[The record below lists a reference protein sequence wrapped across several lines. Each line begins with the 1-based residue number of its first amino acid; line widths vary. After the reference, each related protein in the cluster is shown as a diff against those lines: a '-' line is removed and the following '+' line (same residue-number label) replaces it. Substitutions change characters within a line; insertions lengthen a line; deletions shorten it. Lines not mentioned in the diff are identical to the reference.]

1 LANFDELPMKK
12 LFTIITILITL
23 SLIGIIILQVSW
35 IKNTLLIKEEQT
47 RENLEISMYDL
58 TSELQEEKSEF
69 PSIVSP
75 KMISEWPKDQLLN
88 LFRAP
93 TIAQRYTSFKM
104 HEKLRKS
111 FERHGLRNTKFEF
124 AIVSENNNFGYELQ
138 SARFEAN
145 YEKSLEDTVNNL
157 VYYWPINALEGSETE
172 SLSPNETLIIVI
184 SDFKEFIFRSL
195 GWMIAGAVLFTIII
209 LAAFYITLRALLRQK
224 KLSEIKSDFINN
236 MTHELKTP
244 LATISL
250 AVDAIKNPKV
260 INDPEKLD
268 YFSTIIKDENKRM
281 NKQVETILQA
291 ALLDRQEV
299 QLRLKPLHVHAIVSS
314 IAENFKL
321 QLNERNGYAKLDLD
335 ALNDGVQG
343 DEVHFTNM
351 LSNLVDNAIKY
362 SQEDV
367 PPIVHISTRSTG
379 KTLKIRIED
388 NGIGMNRETVSR
400 IFEKFYRAHTGN
412 IHNVKGFGLG
422 LSYVKTMVDA
432 HHGKIKVESSPG
444 KGSVFIME
452 FPNIID

>member
-1 LANFDELPMKK
+1 MKK

-35 IKNTLLIKEEQT
+35 INNTLLIKEEQT

-58 TSELQEEKSEF
+58 TSELQEEKSKF

-88 LFRAP
+88 LFKAP
-93 TIAQRYTSFKM
+93 TIAQRYTAFKM
-104 HEKLRKS
+104 YEKLRKS
-111 FERHGLRNTKFEF
+111 FDRHGLRNTKFEF

-138 SARFEAN
+138 SGRFEAS

-172 SLSPNETLIIVI
+172 SLSPNETLIVVI

-195 GWMIAGAVLFTIII
+195 GWMIAGAILFTIII

-260 INDPEKLD
+260 INDPVKLD

-299 QLRLKPLHVHAIVSS
+299 QLRLKTLHVHHILSGIS
-314 IAENFKL
+314 ENFKL
-321 QLNERNGYAKLDLD
+321 QLNERNGYAKME
-335 ALNDGVQG
+335 LNAQNDQVQG

-362 SQEDV
+362 SREDV
-367 PPIVHISTRSTG
+367 PPILHISTQNSGNSLR
-379 KTLKIRIED
+379 IRVED
-388 NGIGMNRETVSR
+388 NGIGMSRETVSR

-432 HHGKIKVESSPG
+432 HHGKIKVDSTPG
-444 KGSVFIME
+444 KGSVFVLE
-452 FPNIID
+452 FPISID